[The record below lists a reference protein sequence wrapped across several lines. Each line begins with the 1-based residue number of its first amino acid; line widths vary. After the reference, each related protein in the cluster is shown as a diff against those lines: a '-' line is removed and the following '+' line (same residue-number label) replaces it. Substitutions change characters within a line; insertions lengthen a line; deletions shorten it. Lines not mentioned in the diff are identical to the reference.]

1 MWNNLLLCAC
11 FILCG
16 ALPCKGNEYRVLED
30 RSSGYED
37 GTQALKI
44 VLQNGMKVLLLS
56 NEGFIESSVALG
68 VEAGS
73 WDDPVDHPGMAHF
86 VEHLLFLGTEAYPEE
101 SEYKRYIQERG
112 GKSNAST
119 FRGKSVYGFSIDTSY
134 LEGALERFAHF
145 FIDPLFTKSAIQREV
160 HAVHHEFEDSL
171 ENEFSRI
178 WRVFKETGNPK
189 HPNANFSFGNLESLK
204 MVEREDVVSWF
215 NKWYLADRMKL
226 VVMSPLSLQ
235 EMADLTSSL
244 FSKVTKGEQ
253 DEKKRPHQDDL
264 SSPFQ
269 QGHFIHIDSVF
280 NSRILSLL
288 WEIPKSYM
296 TAEKTQVLSLIQ
308 SVLSQ
313 NYPNSL
319 STALEKEGLGQGV
332 KVEFWRVEKENG
344 IFRIDVAL
352 TQQGVRDY
360 RKVIE
365 RCFQSLAFLK
375 GSAIPQDVFEKVS
388 LKKSRMLFSSGYH
401 GAMRLAIDLIDN
413 PIEEYPDEK
422 LMSFEA
428 VQEMIPLLI
437 ETFSSTSCTYFLVA
451 PSKESGVEPSQL
463 EKWMG
468 TKYLVRRVPP
478 EEIVDWSRS
487 STHPTITLWEKGLFL
502 EEIPPIE
509 ILPVEDHEEKAPS
522 VLNPVFIV
530 DDEKARIRL
539 MEASLKG
546 NRAEVF
552 FCIATPFLE
561 SSVEGACFNELLALT
576 IQNKS
581 KEAFSELNGVEWKIS
596 IDAGRLCI
604 YLKSPKDSLNE
615 HINLLFSFIRNQSL
629 SLDEFTEVKGNYLDK
644 YRGDPE
650 PLAYA
655 QQVLDSVTS
664 AFYFTEMELYQG
676 MSKLTYEEYDVFQQ
690 VGFNAAFIE
699 GSFLGEVSKEE
710 VAALVEEIYERFY
723 FEPYEPQKV
732 GNTVPFFW
740 DEPRV
745 FSQKTH
751 RKGSSLLL
759 LVASKEKERISLP
772 EHQIIAG
779 ILQNEFFKELR
790 TRQQTAYRLYNWS
803 ERVEGHLCHGFALQS
818 STHHPEDLLNRVNE
832 FLDDFSDNAE
842 GILSEERVELIR
854 NSLIIRC
861 ENQKKQKEG
870 DSKVL
875 EWNIRAL
882 KKVSRDKVIHIAKEM
897 FCLENGKRVAVLI
910 EGQGA
915 VL

>member
-11 FILCG
+11 FVLCG

-30 RSSGYED
+30 RSSGYGD
-37 GTQALKI
+37 NTSALKI
-44 VLQNGMKVLLLS
+44 VLPNGMQVLLLS

-73 WDDPVDHPGMAHF
+73 WDDPIDHPGMAHF
-86 VEHLLFLGTEAYPEE
+86 VEHLLFLGTEAFPEE

-145 FIDPLFTKSAIQREV
+145 FIDPLFTRSAIEREV

-215 NKWYLADRMKL
+215 EEWYLANRMKL
-226 VVMSPLSLQ
+226 VIMSPLSLE
-235 EMADLTSSL
+235 EMAHLASSL
-244 FSKVTKGEQ
+244 FSKVKKGEQ
-253 DEKKRPHQDDL
+253 DEEKQPHQDDL

-280 NSRILSLL
+280 NSRILSLF

-296 TAEKTQVLSLIQ
+296 TAEKIQVLSLIQ

-313 NYPNSL
+313 SYPNSL
-319 STALEKEGLGQGV
+319 SAALEKEGLGQGV
-332 KVEFWRVEKENG
+332 KVEFWKVEKEHG
-344 IFRIDVAL
+344 IFRMDVAL
-352 TQQGVRDY
+352 TQLGVREY

-365 RCFQSLAFLK
+365 RCFQALAFLK
-375 GSAIPQDVFEKVS
+375 GSSIPQDVFEKVR
-388 LKKSRMLFSSGYH
+388 LKKDGMLFSSGYR
-401 GAMRLAIDLIDN
+401 GAMRLAIDLVDN
-413 PIEEYPDEK
+413 PIEDYPEES
-422 LMSFEA
+422 LISFEA
-428 VQEMIPLLI
+428 TKEMIPLLI

-451 PSKESGVEPSQL
+451 PSKESGVVPSQL

-487 STHPTITLWEKGLFL
+487 QVHPTITLWEKGFFL
-502 EEIPPIE
+502 EETF
-509 ILPVEDHEEKAPS
+509 PVEEEVKAPS
-522 VLNPVFIV
+522 VLTPVFII

-546 NRAEVF
+546 NGAEVF

-561 SSVEGACFNELLALT
+561 SSVEGACLNELLALT
-576 IQNKS
+576 IQKKS
-581 KEAFSELNGVEWKIS
+581 NDAFSDLNGVEWKVS

-604 YLKSPKDSLNE
+604 YLKSPKDLLNE
-615 HINLLFSFIRNQSL
+615 HVNLLFSFIRNQSL
-629 SLDEFTEVKGNYLDK
+629 SLDEFTEAKERYLAK

-676 MSKLTYEEYDVFQQ
+676 MSKLTYEEYDIFQQ
-690 VGFNAAFIE
+690 VGFDVAFIE
-699 GSFLGEVSKEE
+699 GSFLGEVSKDE
-710 VAALVEEIYERFY
+710 VTELVEEIYERFY
-723 FEPYEPQKV
+723 FEPYAPQKT
-732 GNTVPFFW
+732 GLGTPFFW

-745 FSQKTH
+745 FSKTTH
-751 RKGSSLLL
+751 RKGSALLL
-759 LVASKEKERISLP
+759 LVASKEKGKISLP

-803 ERVEGHLCHGFALQS
+803 ERLEGHLCHGFALQS
-818 STHHPEDLLNRVNE
+818 STHHPADLLGRVSE
-832 FLDDFSDNAE
+832 FLVEFSDNAE
-842 GILSEERVELIR
+842 WVLSEERIELIR
-854 NSLIIRC
+854 NSLIVRC

-870 DSKVL
+870 DPKVL

-897 FCLENGKRVAVLI
+897 FCLKNGKRVAVLV

-915 VL
+915 AL